1 MVLNNGSL
9 TGKMGN
15 ISKRQNRLLFAQ
27 QCTLVAVKKMAV
39 KTLFSSPLCLRL
51 SVIQYKVT

>member
-15 ISKRQNRLLFAQ
+15 ISKRQNRLLFA
-27 QCTLVAVKKMAV
+27 VKKMAV

-51 SVIQYKVT
+51 SVIQYEVT